1 MASVHNAAARTSAA
15 YRRLPIGWRL
25 AGGSAALT
33 GFILLGYAAGSQY
46 QRVAHNATLFGLGL
60 LVLIIIV
67 LVTKK
72 LRDRHRRA
80 ATNPS

>member
-1 MASVHNAAARTSAA
+1 VLVPGFSGMARIPYLKFLAYNAS
-15 YRRLPIGWRL
+15 
-25 AGGSAALT
+25 GGILWAT
-33 GFILLGYAAGSQY
+33 GFVLLGYAAGSQY

-72 LRDRHRRA
+72 LRDRRRRA